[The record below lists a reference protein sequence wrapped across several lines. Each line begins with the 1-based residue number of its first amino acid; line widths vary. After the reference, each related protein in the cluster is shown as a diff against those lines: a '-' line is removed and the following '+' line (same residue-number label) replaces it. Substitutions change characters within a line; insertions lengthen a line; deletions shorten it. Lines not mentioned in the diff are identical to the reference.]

1 MINKVAY
8 MKEYD
13 LILEKLSKKEITEWE
28 ARKKLF
34 GLSIVSTMFVCPD
47 DSRYSGTIVLT
58 RLKRCLDVYWCLG
71 KLISA

>member
-1 MINKVAY
+1 

-13 LILEKLSKKEITEWE
+13 LILENLSKKEISQWE
-28 ARKKLF
+28 ARKQLF

-47 DSRYSGTIVLT
+47 DSKFAGTIVAT
-58 RLKRCLDVYWCLG
+58 RAKRCLDVYWCLG

>member
-1 MINKVAY
+1 

-13 LILEKLSKKEITEWE
+13 LILEKLSKKEISQWE

-47 DSRYSGTIVLT
+47 DSKYAGTIVAT
-58 RLKRCLDVYWCLG
+58 RAKRRLDVYWCLG
-71 KLISA
+71 KLISV

>member
-1 MINKVAY
+1 

-13 LILEKLSKKEITEWE
+13 LILQKLKDKEISQWE
-28 ARKKLF
+28 ARKQLF

-47 DSRYSGTIVLT
+47 DSKFAGTIVTT
-58 RLKRCLDVYWCLG
+58 RAKRCLDVYLCLG